1 MNRWVDI
8 IRPVNGIMGIVATI
22 VSAVI
27 GTGLDFRPF
36 YVSVTAAAVIVFM
49 VISAGNIMNDVV
61 DVETDKL
68 NHPDRSLVKFP
79 EMIPRAEM
87 LFVAFFIIPVI
98 ISIVFI
104 SPTALVLVIIAEILL
119 ITYEKYTKKLGITGN
134 VTISILVGL
143 IFIFGGIAVDSVVRM
158 FLLFGMASLANLSRE
173 ITKDIQDMEGDV
185 DRRTFPKRYGK
196 HISSVLAAI
205 FTVSAVIISFIP
217 YYLKIFSIYYL
228 LIVLVSDIF
237 FIISVYILFG
247 DPEKGQKI
255 SKYAM
260 ILGLAA
266 FFIGGIA

>member
-1 MNRWVDI
+1 MNRWIDI

-22 VSAVI
+22 VSAII
-27 GTGLDFRPF
+27 GIGLDFSRF
-36 YVSVTAAAVIVFM
+36 YLSVASAAIIVFL

-61 DVETDKL
+61 DVDTDRL

-79 EMIPRAEM
+79 EMIPEAKM
-87 LFVAFFIIPVI
+87 LFVIFFIIPIVL
-98 ISIVFI
+98 SILFI
-104 SPTALVLVIIAEILL
+104 SPIALVLVAVAEVLL
-119 ITYEKYTKKLGITGN
+119 ITYELYTKRLGLTGN
-134 VTISILVGL
+134 ITISVLVGL

-158 FLLFGMASLANLSRE
+158 FLLFGMASLANLARE
-173 ITKDIQDMEGDV
+173 ITKDVQDMEGDV
-185 DRRTFPKRYGK
+185 DRKTFPKRYGK
-196 HISSVLAAI
+196 EISSVFASI
-205 FTVSAVIISFIP
+205 FTVLAVIISFLP

-237 FIISVYILFG
+237 FIMSVYVLFG

-266 FFIGGIA
+266 FFVGGLA